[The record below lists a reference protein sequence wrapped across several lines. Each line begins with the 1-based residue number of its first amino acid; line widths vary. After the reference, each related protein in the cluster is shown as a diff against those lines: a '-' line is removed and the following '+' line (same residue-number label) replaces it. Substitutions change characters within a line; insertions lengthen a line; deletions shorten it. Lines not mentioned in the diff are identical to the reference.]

1 MAKKRAKNGK
11 SSNESLK
18 VTLVEQL
25 IYRKQRYE
33 EALGQFQGELEQSTG
48 VMDRLPAQI
57 LQVRGALSEANALL
71 EMVDPEAAAEAAVE
85 APMEPEEAEAAP
97 VEA

>member
-11 SSNESLK
+11 SNNESLK
-18 VTLVEQL
+18 VALVEQL

-33 EALGQFQGELEQSTG
+33 EALGQFQGELEQSKG
-48 VMDRLPAQI
+48 DMDRLTAQI

-71 EMVDPEAAAEAAVE
+71 EMVDPEAAAQAAVE
-85 APMEPEEAEAAP
+85 VPVEPEEAEAAP

>member
-11 SSNESLK
+11 SNNESLK

-33 EALGQFQGELEQSTG
+33 EALAQFQGELEQSKG
-48 VMDRLPAQI
+48 DMDRLTAQI

-71 EMVDPEAAAEAAVE
+71 EMVDPEAAAQAAVE
-85 APMEPEEAEAAP
+85 VPVEPEEAEAAP